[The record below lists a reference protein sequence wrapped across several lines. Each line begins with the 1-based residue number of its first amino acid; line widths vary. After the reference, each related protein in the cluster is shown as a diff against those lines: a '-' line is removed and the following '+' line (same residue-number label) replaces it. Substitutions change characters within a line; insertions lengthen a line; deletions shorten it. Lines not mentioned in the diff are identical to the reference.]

1 MISALL
7 ITALAL
13 ADPASAVPPQAED
26 EQEIVVS
33 GQADR
38 QKQARKFVKAL
49 AGLEGTDP
57 LARFDYKPTCPS
69 AVGLTDALDAAI
81 TARLRLIATTA
92 GLEVA
97 KPGCA
102 PNVLVLFA
110 PNKTEMVRELRKK
123 HPEWFQ
129 APDGMVDVPNESGPA
144 TAWHLEGRVDRSG
157 LPVPFDSTNGYYVL
171 DTPVAASRINAS
183 MRPVLLGSV
192 VVIEQ
197 DGVIGFTTTQVADY
211 AAMRAFARTD
221 PARLKKAGASTILTA
236 LETPM
241 GGAAPESLTRWDL
254 GYLRGLYSAQATH
267 HAQRQKTD
275 IARSIER
282 GLEGSD
288 GQY

>member
-1 MISALL
+1 MISALFAA
-7 ITALAL
+7 TLATVQ
-13 ADPASAVPPQAED
+13 AAAVAPPTPEA

-49 AGLEGTDP
+49 TSIEGTDP
-57 LARFDYKPTCPS
+57 LARFDYKPTCPA

-81 TARLRLIATTA
+81 TARLRLIAKTA
-92 GLEVA
+92 GVELA
-97 KPGCA
+97 QPGCA

-110 PNKTEMVRELRKK
+110 PSKQEMVNQLRRK

-129 APDGMVDVPNESGPA
+129 APDGMVSVANEPGPA
-144 TAWHLEGRVDRSG
+144 LAWHLEGRVDRSG
-157 LPVPFDSTNGYYVL
+157 VPVPFDPTNGYYVL
-171 DTPVAASRINAS
+171 DTPVAASRTNAS

-211 AAMRAFARTD
+211 AAMRAFARTE
-221 PARLKKAGASTILTA
+221 PGRLKKAAAATILTA

-254 GYLRGLYSAQATH
+254 GYLRGLYSVEATH
-267 HAQRQKTD
+267 HAQRQKID

-282 GLEGSD
+282 SLEGAD
-288 GQY
+288 GR